1 MRRLWR
7 IAALL
12 CALSSAAWAQGFG
25 NLGPGPA
32 PGGGGC
38 PLSGCTFTGA
48 VNTSSASG
56 FQIGGLTGLG
66 PGAGGVPAL
75 TLGSPNNVGQVY
87 DLASGSTVRQN
98 TIYTQLSASV
108 NTSNIWENNYSS
120 VTLAGPGTANG
131 EINAGHA
138 SIIVSAG
145 ANSAQ
150 AESYEVRLDNS
161 GTMGVYDAVLST
173 LHNLA
178 GATINQVFGTQYALS
193 NDNATAGSVAA
204 YFAMQCNPLTGAGSE
219 PTTKFCLRN
228 TDPNSGISTLGSMA
242 IGTVAQ
248 PSPTVALFIQGA
260 DVLGTSFAVS
270 MKALGGANLLSV
282 ANDGTLAM
290 RGPVTVGLA
299 GSVVGTIAFANATS
313 GTIKLAPP
321 TGALT
326 PVILTLPD
334 VTDTLATIHTS
345 QTFTQTQ
352 TFSGTAN
359 FSGVLQ
365 GNGVAAVSCTV
376 GTLAT
381 ATAVITNGIITH
393 C

>member
-1 MRRLWR
+1 
-7 IAALL
+7 
-12 CALSSAAWAQGFG
+12 
-25 NLGPGPA
+25 
-32 PGGGGC
+32 
-38 PLSGCTFTGA
+38 
-48 VNTSSASG
+48 
-56 FQIGGLTGLG
+56 
-66 PGAGGVPAL
+66 
-75 TLGSPNNVGQVY
+75 
-87 DLASGSTVRQN
+87 
-98 TIYTQLSASV
+98 
-108 NTSNIWENNYSS
+108 
-120 VTLAGPGTANG
+120 
-131 EINAGHA
+131 
-138 SIIVSAG
+138 
-145 ANSAQ
+145 
-150 AESYEVRLDNS
+150 
-161 GTMGVYDAVLST
+161 
-173 LHNLA
+173 
-178 GATINQVFGTQYALS
+178 
-193 NDNATAGSVAA
+193 
-204 YFAMQCNPLTGAGSE
+204 
-219 PTTKFCLRN
+219 
-228 TDPNSGISTLGSMA
+228 
-242 IGTVAQ
+242 
-248 PSPTVALFIQGA
+248 
-260 DVLGTSFAVS
+260 